1 MFNHGFLVIAFM
13 GVDGSGKSTM
23 INALKKKLKTKF
35 SKIRYLHLRP
45 YLFLLDKRTVVKNPH
60 QISRTNYKFIN
71 FFRILIWLFMYRL
84 YFKFLSFQKKELI
97 LFDRY
102 VHDILIDNV
111 RYNFNLSKNFMS
123 KILELFPKPDLWV
136 YLNAPKHILNKRKQ
150 ELSKDELCKQIKKYD
165 FFFKKETS
173 LLKLNT
179 QKNIQNNLSLIVS
192 KINSISKRN

>member
-1 MFNHGFLVIAFM
+1 MSNHSVLVVAFM
-13 GVDGSGKSTM
+13 GVDGSGKSTI

-45 YLFLLDKRTVVKNPH
+45 YLFLLDKRTVIKNPH
-60 QISRTNYKFIN
+60 QINKTNYKFIN

-111 RYNFNLSKNFMS
+111 RYNFNLSKNFMN
-123 KILELFPKPDLWV
+123 KILKLFPKPDLWV

-150 ELSKDELCKQIKKYD
+150 ELSNNELGKQIKKYE
-165 FFFKKETS
+165 FFFKKQTS